1 MNYTNFL
8 IRVITKPERSYFDN
22 DIIYTEFIGKFYQY
36 RKNEYTFCKISVWGN
51 LAYDTLRYYQTNDY
65 LIIEGYLS
73 LRDTTL
79 EKLNIKTSL
88 EITACKIY
96 PFALTKINGAGLN
109 TDIAFWNGSSWIS
122 LTNGSTGDNQWHNLD
137 PRLVPCDSHRCTIAS
152 AAGAQVR
159 TYRSQPFFGWCQP
172 RPRAFFQ
179 TRRVSAPPFP
189 DQHS

>member
-96 PFALTKINGAGLN
+96 PFALTKINK
-109 TDIAFWNGSSWIS
+109 
-122 LTNGSTGDNQWHNLD
+122 
-137 PRLVPCDSHRCTIAS
+137 
-152 AAGAQVR
+152 
-159 TYRSQPFFGWCQP
+159 
-172 RPRAFFQ
+172 
-179 TRRVSAPPFP
+179 
-189 DQHS
+189 